1 MYSVRQRLCSS
12 TIISWSKWAS
22 TDPICL
28 TAADCSISG
37 TTTITASADATA
49 LASCTTF
56 SGSVA
61 IQTDLSTPLD
71 SNGHQQI
78 QVDNVQKI
86 AGNLTVIG
94 LSTLTFVS
102 FNQLVEVT
110 GGMLVGFLSGAA
122 TLNFPSISR
131 VKQLNLTALP
141 VLQQLNFGTVGVTKA
156 QSILI
161 TNTGLSSLDGLNN
174 LEAVDSLD
182 INNNQALQNITMKKI
197 TNISKSL
204 SIVDNNGLTTGLN
217 VNFPSLQTA
226 QNMTFRNCSDIKLP
240 ALQNVTEDLGF
251 YGNAFTSFSADNLTT
266 LGSLILD
273 NNAQLTNVTFSSV
286 TSINGSF
293 TINDNPKLN
302 VINGFPVLQV
312 IGGALGLSGNFTE
325 YVFVFPIRIDRSTRF

>member
-1 MYSVRQRLCSS
+1 M
-12 TIISWSKWAS
+12 
-22 TDPICL
+22 CL

-71 SNGHQQI
+71 TNGHQQI
-78 QVDNVQKI
+78 QVDNLQKI
-86 AGNLTVIG
+86 DGNLTITGV
-94 LSTLTFVS
+94 SALTQVAFTS
-102 FNQLVEVT
+102 LAEVT
-110 GGMLVGFLSGAA
+110 GGVIIGLLSALA
-122 TLNFPSISR
+122 ILDLPTISR

-141 VLQQLNFGTVGVTKA
+141 VLQQLKFGTVGVTKA

-174 LEAVDSLD
+174 LESVDSLD
-182 INNNQALQNITMKKI
+182 INNNQALQNITMKKV

-217 VNFPSLQTA
+217 VNFPLLQTA
-226 QNMTFRNCSDIKLP
+226 QNITFRNCSDIKLP

-273 NNAQLTNVTFSSV
+273 NNAQLTNATFLSV
-286 TSINGSF
+286 NSINGSF
-293 TINDNPKLN
+293 TITDNPKLN
-302 VINGFPVLQV
+302 VINGFPVLEV
-312 IGGALGLSGNFTE
+312 IGGALGFSGNFTE
-325 YVFVFPIRIDRSTRF
+325 YVFVFASRIDRFNRF